1 MYCFKLY
8 FSLRY
13 SNQTLLTANREQTIL
28 IAMLAPRQ
36 KGTFDFSTSTT
47 SPCQVVLSGLL
58 QSRYCYTEAIL
69 SFRIALT

>member
-1 MYCFKLY
+1 MYCFKFY
-8 FSLRY
+8 FSL
-13 SNQTLLTANREQTIL
+13 NQTLLTANRKQTIL
-28 IAMLAPRQ
+28 IAMLAPQQ